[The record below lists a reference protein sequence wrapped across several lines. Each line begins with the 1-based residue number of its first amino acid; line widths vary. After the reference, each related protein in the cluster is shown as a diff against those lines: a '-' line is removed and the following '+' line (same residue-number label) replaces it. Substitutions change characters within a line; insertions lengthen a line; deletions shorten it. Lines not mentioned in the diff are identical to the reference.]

1 MIERSTRE
9 YLGSRR
15 DPSRRLLYFS
25 NTMTLRSTTISFLLI
40 LLGSLTT
47 VVAQDGEG
55 SVVLQPRV
63 LSPAEFLAVDS
74 LGDNGRI
81 AIPGQVR
88 TRSSAEQDSMYAAAL
103 ALRIPASIRFA
114 TSLMETSTALRYNA
128 ELQRPRSIWEQIN
141 NTMNI
146 PAKILQPS
154 PQEKAQYQLT
164 IANAMYVPGV
174 LLYPM
179 GTGNMQINLGDI
191 AKVFG
196 FGEDVSPVIRYVVD
210 ETIEV
215 EIVIYSTQAINIKT
229 VFKGIQAPGAYTI
242 TWDGRDQKGRPS
254 LAGEYI
260 AEVRLGGERLMRK
273 RISWVGR

>member
-1 MIERSTRE
+1 MIVHSTRE
-9 YLGSRR
+9 YSGSRR

-25 NTMTLRSTTISFLLI
+25 DIMTLRRTTISFILI
-40 LLGSLTT
+40 LLGALTT
-47 VVAQDGEG
+47 AVAQDGEG

-63 LSPAEFLAVDS
+63 LSPAEFLAADS